1 MWAFLYLKEGQ
12 MKLIDNWKQAWKLKS
27 VQVGAISAF
36 FYALILFSEQFLSVW
51 NVIPQE
57 LKSKIPENIAEWLGM
72 FVGVAMVLA
81 RLKKQ
86 PELHNVNQFVT
97 VTAGHSNKDPGAVNG
112 KFKEAELVSQFRNAV
127 AYYLREAGIQ
137 YKTDGVG
144 ILNQDLNA
152 AIKLI
157 KGSSVAVE
165 FHMNAATSKQAN
177 GIETIALPKDKK
189 LAQDLSKAVADALGS
204 RLRGDNGWI
213 DQSKSAR
220 GKLGFISNGGLIV
233 ELGFISNEEELFQF
247 NARYWSAAKAVAMIL
262 IKHEKALK

>member
-1 MWAFLYLKEGQ
+1 
-12 MKLIDNWKQAWKLKS
+12 MKLIQE
-27 VQVGAISAF
+27 SALQ
-36 FYALILFSEQFLSVW
+36 YLSVKLPLLGAFLMLAVL
-51 NVIPQE
+51 VIQWA
-57 LKSKIPENIAEWLGM
+57 LDFNFIPEQYAPFIIGTVLPALSWVGRKIAQPNLHQPLG
-72 FVGVAMVLA
+72 
-81 RLKKQ
+81 
-86 PELHNVNQFVT
+86 FVT
-97 VTAGHSNKDPGAVNG
+97 VTAGHSNTDPGAVNG
-112 KFKEAELVSQFRNAV
+112 KVKEADLVVNFRNAV

-144 ILNQDLNA
+144 TTNQNLNA

-189 LAQDLSKAVADALGS
+189 LAQDLSKAVADSLGS

-220 GKLGFISNGGLIV
+220 GRLAYVNAGGLIV
-233 ELGFISNEEELFQF
+233 ELGFISNEDELARF
-247 NARYWSAAKAVAMIL
+247 NARYWLAAKAVAKVL
-262 IKHEKALK
+262 IDYEKGIK

>member
-1 MWAFLYLKEGQ
+1 
-12 MKLIDNWKQAWKLKS
+12 MKLIQE
-27 VQVGAISAF
+27 SALQ
-36 FYALILFSEQFLSVW
+36 YLSVKLPLLGAFLMLAVL
-51 NVIPQE
+51 VIQWA
-57 LKSKIPENIAEWLGM
+57 LDFNFIPEQYAPFIIGTVLPALSWVGRKIA
-72 FVGVAMVLA
+72 
-81 RLKKQ
+81 Q
-86 PELHNVNQFVT
+86 PQLHNQPLGFVT
-97 VTAGHSNKDPGAVNG
+97 VTAGHSNTDPGAVNG
-112 KFKEAELVSQFRNAV
+112 KYKEAELVSQFRNAV

-144 ILNQDLNA
+144 TTNQDLNA

-189 LAQDLSKAVADALGS
+189 LAQDLSKAVADVFGS

-220 GKLGFISNGGLIV
+220 GRLAYVDAGGLIV

-247 NARYWSAAKAVAMIL
+247 NARYWSAAKAVAKVL
-262 IKHEKALK
+262 IEYEASK

>member
-1 MWAFLYLKEGQ
+1 

-36 FYALILFSEQFLSVW
+36 FYALILFSEQFLNVW
-51 NVIPQE
+51 AVIPQE
-57 LKSKIPENIAEWLGM
+57 LKNKIPENIAEWVGI

-86 PELHNVNQFVT
+86 PELHEVNQFVT

-157 KGSSVAVE
+157 KGSSVAIE

-189 LAQDLSKAVADALGS
+189 LAQELSKAVADAFGS

-213 DQSKSAR
+213 DQSQSAR

-247 NARYWSAAKAVAMIL
+247 NARYWSAAKAVAKVL
-262 IKHEKALK
+262 IEYEKRN

>member
-1 MWAFLYLKEGQ
+1 M
-12 MKLIDNWKQAWKLKS
+12 IDNWKQAWKLKS

-36 FYALILFSEQFLSVW
+36 FYALILFSEQFLNVW
-51 NVIPQE
+51 AVIPQE
-57 LKSKIPENIAEWLGM
+57 LKNKIPENIAEWVGI

-86 PELHNVNQFVT
+86 PELHEVNQFVT

-112 KFKEAELVSQFRNAV
+112 KFKGAELVSQFRNAV

-144 ILNQDLNA
+144 ATNQNLNA

-177 GIETIALPKDKK
+177 GVETIALPKDKK
-189 LAQDLSKAVADALGS
+189 LAQELSKAVADAFGS

-213 DQSKSAR
+213 DQSQSAR

-247 NARYWSAAKAVAMIL
+247 NARYWTAAKAVAMIL
-262 IKHEKALK
+262 IKHSS

>member
-1 MWAFLYLKEGQ
+1 

-27 VQVGAISAF
+27 VQVGAISTF
-36 FYALILFSEQFLSVW
+36 FYALILFSEQFVQVW
-51 NVIPQE
+51 NIIPQD
-57 LKSKIPENIAEWLGM
+57 LKNKIPENIAEWVGC
-72 FVGVAMVLA
+72 FVGVAMILA

-97 VTAGHSNKDPGAVNG
+97 VTAGHSNTDPGAVNG

-127 AYYLREAGIQ
+127 SYYLREAGIQ

-144 ILNQDLNA
+144 TLNQDLNA

-165 FHMNAATSKQAN
+165 FHMNAAGSKQAN

-189 LAQDLSKAVADALGS
+189 LAQDLSKAVADVFGS

-213 DQSKSAR
+213 DQSQSAR

-233 ELGFISNEEELFQF
+233 ELGFISNEAELAQF
-247 NARYWSAAKAVAMIL
+247 NAKYWTAAKAVAMVL
-262 IKHEKALK
+262 IKHSK

>member
-1 MWAFLYLKEGQ
+1 

-36 FYALILFSEQFLSVW
+36 FYALILFSEQFLNVW
-51 NVIPQE
+51 AVIPQE
-57 LKSKIPENIAEWLGM
+57 LKNKIPENVAEWVGI

-97 VTAGHSNKDPGAVNG
+97 VTAGHSNTDPGAVNG

-144 ILNQDLNA
+144 TLNQDLNS

-165 FHMNAATSKQAN
+165 FHMNAAASKQAN
-177 GIETIALPKDKK
+177 GIETIALPQSKI
-189 LAQDLSKAVADALGS
+189 LAQKLSQAVAGVFGS
-204 RLRGDNGWI
+204 RLRGDDGWI
-213 DQSKSAR
+213 DQTQSAR
-220 GKLGFISNGGLIV
+220 GKLGFVNAGGLIV
-233 ELGFISNEEELFQF
+233 ELGFISNDEELAQF
-247 NARYWSAAKAVAMIL
+247 NAKYWTAAKAVAKVL
-262 IKHEKALK
+262 IDYEKGI

>member
-1 MWAFLYLKEGQ
+1 

-36 FYALILFSEQFLSVW
+36 FYALILFSEQFLNVW
-51 NVIPQE
+51 AVIPQE
-57 LKSKIPENIAEWLGM
+57 LKNKIPENVAEWVGI

-213 DQSKSAR
+213 DQSQSAR

-247 NARYWSAAKAVAMIL
+247 NARYWTAAKAVAMIL

>member
-1 MWAFLYLKEGQ
+1 

-36 FYALILFSEQFLSVW
+36 FYALILFSEQFLNVW
-51 NVIPQE
+51 AVIPQE
-57 LKSKIPENIAEWLGM
+57 LKNKIPENVAEWVGI

-189 LAQDLSKAVADALGS
+189 LAQDLSKAVADAFGS

-213 DQSKSAR
+213 DQSQSAR

-247 NARYWSAAKAVAMIL
+247 NARYWSAAKAVAQVI
-262 IKHEKALK
+262 IEHEKALK

>member
-1 MWAFLYLKEGQ
+1 

-36 FYALILFSEQFLSVW
+36 FYALILFSEQFVQVW
-51 NVIPQE
+51 NIIPQD
-57 LKSKIPENIAEWLGM
+57 LKNKIPENIAEWVGC

-97 VTAGHSNKDPGAVNG
+97 VTAGHSNTDPGAVNG
-112 KFKEAELVSQFRNAV
+112 KFQEADLAAKFRNAV
-127 AYYLREAGIQ
+127 AHYLGEAGIQ

-144 ILNQDLNA
+144 TTNQNLNA

-165 FHMNAATSKQAN
+165 FHMNAAASKQAN

-189 LAQDLSKAVADALGS
+189 LAQELSKAVADIFGS

-213 DQSKSAR
+213 DQSQSAR

-233 ELGFISNEEELFQF
+233 ELGFISNEAELEQF
-247 NARYWSAAKAVAMIL
+247 NAKYWSAAKAVAMIL
-262 IKHEKALK
+262 IKHEGKA

>member
-1 MWAFLYLKEGQ
+1 MGWE

-27 VQVGAISAF
+27 VQVGAASAF
-36 FYALILFSEQFLSVW
+36 FYALILFSEQFLNIW

-57 LKSKIPENIAEWLGM
+57 LKNKIPENIAEWVGM
-72 FVGVAMVLA
+72 FAGVAMVLA

-86 PELHNVNQFVT
+86 PELHNVNQFVA
-97 VTAGHSNKDPGAVNG
+97 VTAGHSNTDPGAVNG
-112 KFKEAELVSQFRNAV
+112 KYKEADLAAKFRNAV
-127 AYYLREAGIQ
+127 AFYLREAGIQ

-144 ILNQDLNA
+144 ATNQNLNA

-165 FHMNAATSKQAN
+165 FHMNAASNKSAS

-189 LAQDLSKAVADALGS
+189 LAQELSKAVADSFGS

-213 DQSKSAR
+213 DQSQSAR

-262 IKHEKALK
+262 IKHEKAL

>member
-1 MWAFLYLKEGQ
+1 
-12 MKLIDNWKQAWKLKS
+12 MKLIENWQQAWKLKS
-27 VQVGAISAF
+27 VQVGAASAF
-36 FYALILFSEQFLSVW
+36 FYALILLSEQFLGVW
-51 NVIPQE
+51 NLIPQE
-57 LKSKIPENIAEWLGM
+57 LKNKIPENVAEWVGM

-86 PELHNVNQFVT
+86 PELHTEIQPFIT
-97 VTAGHSNKDPGAVNG
+97 VTAGHSNTDPGAVNG
-112 KFKEAELVSQFRNAV
+112 KYKEAELVRNFRNAV
-127 AYYLREAGIQ
+127 AHYLLSAGVTI
-137 YKTDGVG
+137 KTDGTG
-144 ILNQDLNA
+144 TINLPLNNA
-152 AIKLI
+152 IALA
-157 KGSSVAVE
+157 KGASIAVE

-189 LAQDLSKAVADALGS
+189 LAQELSKAVADAFGS

-213 DQSKSAR
+213 DQSQSAR

-262 IKHEKALK
+262 IKHEKAL

>member
-1 MWAFLYLKEGQ
+1 

-36 FYALILFSEQFLSVW
+36 FYALILFSEQFLNVW
-51 NVIPQE
+51 AVIPQE
-57 LKSKIPENIAEWLGM
+57 LKNKIPENVAEWVGI

-144 ILNQDLNA
+144 ATNQNLNA

-177 GIETIALPKDKK
+177 GVETIALPKDKK
-189 LAQDLSKAVADALGS
+189 LAQELSKAVADAFGS

-213 DQSKSAR
+213 DQSQSAR

-247 NARYWSAAKAVAMIL
+247 NARYWSAAKAVAMLL

>member
-1 MWAFLYLKEGQ
+1 
-12 MKLIDNWKQAWKLKS
+12 MKLIENWKKAWKLKS

-36 FYALILFSEQFLSVW
+36 FYVLILFAEQFLGVW
-51 NVIPQE
+51 NIIPQD
-57 LKSKIPENIAEWLGM
+57 LKDLIPEQWREYVGI

-86 PELHNVNQFVT
+86 PELHSDIQPFVT

-112 KFKEAELVSQFRNAV
+112 KFKEAELVAQFRNAV

-144 ILNQDLNA
+144 TLNQDLNA

-165 FHMNAATSKQAN
+165 FHMNAAASKQAN
-177 GIETIALPKDKK
+177 GVETIALPKDKK
-189 LAQDLSKAVADALGS
+189 LAQDLSKAVADVFGS

-213 DQSKSAR
+213 DQSRSAR

-233 ELGFISNEEELFQF
+233 ELGFISNEAELAQF
-247 NARYWSAAKAVAMIL
+247 NAKYWSAAKAVAMVL
-262 IKHEKALK
+262 IKHSK

>member
-1 MWAFLYLKEGQ
+1 
-12 MKLIDNWKQAWKLKS
+12 MKLIENWKQAWKLKS

-36 FYALILFSEQFLSVW
+36 FYALILFSEQFLNVW
-51 NVIPQE
+51 AVIPQE
-57 LKSKIPENIAEWLGM
+57 LKNKIPENVAEWVGI

-86 PELHNVNQFVT
+86 PELHEVNQFVT

-177 GIETIALPKDKK
+177 GVETIALPKDKK
-189 LAQDLSKAVADALGS
+189 LAQDLSKAVADAFGS

-213 DQSKSAR
+213 DQSQSAR

-247 NARYWSAAKAVAMIL
+247 NARYWSAAKAVAKVL
-262 IKHEKALK
+262 IEYEASK

>member
-1 MWAFLYLKEGQ
+1 

-36 FYALILFSEQFLSVW
+36 FYALILFSEQFLGVW

-57 LKSKIPENIAEWLGM
+57 LKNKIPENVAEWVGI

-86 PELHNVNQFVT
+86 PELHEVNQFVA

-189 LAQDLSKAVADALGS
+189 LAQDLSKAVADAFGS
-204 RLRGDNGWI
+204 RLRGNNGWI
-213 DQSKSAR
+213 DQSQSAR

-247 NARYWSAAKAVAMIL
+247 NARYWSAAKAVAKVL
-262 IKHEKALK
+262 IDYEKGIK